1 MTEEEARQLGRLVK
15 QARHAHGLSLR
26 ALDELTGV
34 SYAWL
39 GRLEGGRMPAPAPS
53 KLTKVAE
60 VLDLPPERIDQIMRG
75 QVSRDLPPI
84 RTYFRTKYRLSPK
97 EITQIEGV
105 FDRIQRSHHD
115 NEGTSG

>member
-1 MTEEEARQLGRLVK
+1 MTEEKARQLGRLVK
-15 QARHAHGLSLR
+15 QARRAHGLTLR
-26 ALDELTGV
+26 DLDGLTGV

-39 GRLEGGRMPAPAPS
+39 GKLEGGRIPAPAPS

-84 RTYFRTKYRLSPK
+84 RTYFRAKYNLKPE
-97 EITQIEGV
+97 EIREIEGV

-115 NEGTSG
+115 HEGISG